1 MKKWH
6 YVIAGISIM
15 IIILGIS
22 GVMIYRGLHQ
32 QKIDTSNNL
41 IHVTYPNPGDIISS
55 PVTLVGEARGNWYF
69 EASFPV
75 TIVDWDGLII
85 GQGHAE
91 AQSDWMTTEYVP
103 FKATLEFTRPAISDF
118 DKAYANRGA
127 VIFKNDNP
135 SGDPSKDASI
145 EVPVLFK

>member
-91 AQSDWMTTEYVP
+91 AQSDWMTTEYLP

-118 DKAYANRGA
+118 DKAYTNRGA